1 MVFSCNPIIDTH
13 TYVTCTEC
21 SMEKRYLRRLKVSCS
36 KEFDIAS
43 DELWTLISA
52 PSNLDNCHP
61 FCDTNDVLQWDVDG
75 HSDKL
80 VYLNGRTY
88 LRNFNNWSEGSGY
101 SLLIGKENG
110 AQSYVVWEIESVS
123 PSKSVLSITVYPFI
137 LAKLPKPLA
146 YLPHILWVQP
156 RLTTYLESV
165 LSGFQYYS
173 TNNEPVP
180 RNHFGKHPWFS

>member
-1 MVFSCNPIIDTH
+1 
-13 TYVTCTEC
+13 
-21 SMEKRYLRRLKVSCS
+21 MEKRYLRRLKVSSS

-61 FCDTNDVLQWDVDG
+61 FCDKNDVLQWDVDG

-101 SLLIGKENG
+101 SLLIGEENG

-123 PSKSVLSITVYPFI
+123 SSKSILSITVYPFI

-146 YLPHILWVQP
+146 LLPHILWVQP
-156 RLTTYLESV
+156 RLRNYLESV

-173 TNNEPVP
+173 TNSEPVP
-180 RNHFGKHPWFS
+180 RNHFGRHPWFS